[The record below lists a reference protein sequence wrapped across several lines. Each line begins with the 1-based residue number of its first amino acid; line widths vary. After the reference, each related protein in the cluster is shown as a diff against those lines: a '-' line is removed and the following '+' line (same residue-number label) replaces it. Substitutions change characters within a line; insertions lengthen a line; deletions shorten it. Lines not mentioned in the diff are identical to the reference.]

1 MVILLS
7 NANTL
12 VTIQRCILTFNLQLV
27 CLLELVNRNIV
38 LESTAKGPWLRS
50 V

>member
-7 NANTL
+7 SANTL

-27 CLLELVNRNIV
+27 FLYELVNKNIV
-38 LESTAKGPWLRS
+38 LESAAKGPWLRT